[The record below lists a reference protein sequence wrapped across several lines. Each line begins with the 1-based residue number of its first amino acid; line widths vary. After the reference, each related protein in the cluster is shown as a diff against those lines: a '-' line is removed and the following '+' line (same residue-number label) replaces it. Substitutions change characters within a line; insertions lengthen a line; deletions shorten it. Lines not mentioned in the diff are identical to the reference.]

1 MGAHPRVCGENLTSR
16 LKACSVLGSSPRVRG
31 KRIHGESL
39 HLVTGLIP
47 ACAGKTLSAR
57 NSCRPFRAHPRVC
70 GENPI
75 PDPGQI
81 SLAGSSPR
89 VRGKLSVWG
98 MWFFCMAA
106 HPRVCGENFF
116 TQLIDTRKNGSSPR
130 VRGKPWPPGV
140 VINLSRLIPACAG
153 KTAFQDYLPCTGPA
167 HPRVCGENCG
177 QSLRLRTRGGSSPRV
192 RGKRWFRNS
201 GQPSGRLIPACAGK
215 TTHDRHDHPRTGAHP
230 RVCGENSICSCPV
243 IPANGSSPRVRGKR
257 TSGPRR
263 RGWRGLIPACAGKT
277 LRARNSCRPFR
288 AHPRVCGENLC
299 DGATYPV
306 VQGSSP
312 RVRGK
317 PARPARSRRAR
328 GLIPACAGKT
338 PGVWRRPPGGGAHP
352 RVCGENRL

>member
-1 MGAHPRVCGENLTSR
+1 M
-16 LKACSVLGSSPRVRG
+16 
-31 KRIHGESL
+31 
-39 HLVTGLIP
+39 
-47 ACAGKTLSAR
+47 
-57 NSCRPFRAHPRVC
+57 
-70 GENPI
+70 
-75 PDPGQI
+75 
-81 SLAGSSPR
+81 
-89 VRGKLSVWG
+89 
-98 MWFFCMAA
+98 
-106 HPRVCGENFF
+106 CGENFF

-243 IPANGSSPRVRGKR
+243 IPANGSSPRVRGKLSALVADSHPVR
-257 TSGPRR
+257 
-263 RGWRGLIPACAGKT
+263 LIPACAGKT
-277 LRARNSCRPFR
+277 NQRAASARVAR
-288 AHPRVCGENLC
+288 AHPRVCGENIEGEEFLS
-299 DGATYPV
+299 PV
-306 VQGSSP
+306 SGSSP

-317 PARPARSRRAR
+317 PLRRRNLPSRPR
-328 GLIPACAGKT
+328 LIPACAGKT
-338 PGVWRRPPGGGAHP
+338 GAA
-352 RVCGENRL
+352 CA